1 MKEEVRLM
9 RSGFSFQLVGVYFIL
24 VITLCWFF
32 FSSHITFRFD
42 FTHKKQS
49 GGAGQFGKV
58 IGVLEP
64 LDPENYT
71 KLEFSDETFG
81 SNVPK
86 QFVPAVEKV
95 KTNKAFIALKKIKK
109 CIRYQIILLSCI
121 LWFIFVPVLLLYLI
135 KLSIWFRIIK
145 FKSYK
150 YRLWQWEEIILS
162 LNHSYYISLDKLKL
176 LDWL

>member
-1 MKEEVRLM
+1 M
-9 RSGFSFQLVGVYFIL
+9 
-24 VITLCWFF
+24 
-32 FSSHITFRFD
+32 
-42 FTHKKQS
+42 
-49 GGAGQFGKV
+49 
-58 IGVLEP
+58 GVLEP

-150 YRLWQWEEIILS
+150 YRL
-162 LNHSYYISLDKLKL
+162 
-176 LDWL
+176 

>member
-1 MKEEVRLM
+1 ML
-9 RSGFSFQLVGVYFIL
+9 
-24 VITLCWFF
+24 TF
-32 FSSHITFRFD
+32 FSSHVTFRFE

-49 GGAGQFGKV
+49 GGAGQYGKV
-58 IGVLEP
+58 VGVLEP

-95 KTNKAFIALKKIKK
+95 KTNKKSLYCIKK
-109 CIRYQIILLSCI
+109 NKRCHRYQIILLSCL
-121 LWFIFVPVLLLYLI
+121 LWFSFVPVLLLYLI

-150 YRLWQWEEIILS
+150 Y
-162 LNHSYYISLDKLKL
+162 KL
-176 LDWL
+176 